1 MVKMNICVYPYLYK
15 NPITM
20 HSRSQNLLQ
29 IRPEIPSAK
38 VTDSMSSD
46 EQFQNKTLRPII
58 KFQNPL
64 LIAAFRNYIVKHK
77 NAYHKLSFE
86 KQITYIENSI
96 QKDIKFRNA
105 LKGIIM
111 GQFTEEEYEVYI
123 QNSSALNK
131 RMMHMVIERLK
142 DQMLLLET
150 EVLI

>member
-1 MVKMNICVYPYLYK
+1 
-15 NPITM
+15 M

-29 IRPEIPSAK
+29 IRPEIPTAK
-38 VTDSMSSD
+38 VTDNMSSD